1 MGDGLYFDA
10 AAAYAGRVYVRF
22 FIAEDADVGGEHA
35 MAREEYQVA
44 GASELIMDGYAIVVP
59 KIVGVPYGPG
69 DVILADEVWD
79 V

>member
-1 MGDGLYFDA
+1 MGDGLGFDA

-22 FIAEDADVGGEHA
+22 FIAENADVGGEHA

-44 GASELIMDGYAIVVP
+44 RATERVVDSYAIVVP